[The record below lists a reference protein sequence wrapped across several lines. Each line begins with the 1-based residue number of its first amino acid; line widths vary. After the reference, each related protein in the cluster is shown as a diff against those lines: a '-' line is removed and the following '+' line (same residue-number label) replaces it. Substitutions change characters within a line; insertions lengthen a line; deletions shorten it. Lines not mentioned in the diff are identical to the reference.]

1 MRILLLGAPGSGK
14 GTVAQR
20 LCGERGIPQISTGD
34 ILRDAVR
41 KGTELGVK
49 AKSYMDA
56 GKLVPDEVILGMMA
70 KRLAEPD
77 CVSGYV
83 LDGFPRTSAQAKGL
97 DDLTEGAGTP
107 LEVAVYVDV
116 PEDEVIRRITSR
128 RSCPKCGAIYNVLY
142 SPPKKEG
149 ICDEDGAA
157 LEQRSDD
164 TEEVV
169 KNRYQVYLK
178 ETSPLVDYYRGQSK
192 LVTVAG
198 VGGMDDVYSRVTAGL
213 EGRIADGP

>member
-14 GTVAQR
+14 GTVAKR
-20 LCGERGIPQISTGD
+20 LCAERGIPQISTGD
-34 ILRDAVR
+34 ILREAVK

-70 KRLAEPD
+70 KRLAGPD
-77 CVSGYV
+77 CASGYV
-83 LDGFPRTSAQAKGL
+83 LDGFPRTLAQARGL
-97 DDLTEGAGTP
+97 DELTEKAGTP

-128 RSCPKCGAIYNVLY
+128 RSCPECGAIYNVLFG
-142 SPPKKEG
+142 PPKNEG
-149 ICDEDGAA
+149 ICDVDGAA

-164 TEEVV
+164 KEEVV
-169 KNRYQVYLK
+169 KDRYQIYLK
-178 ETSPLVDYYRGQSK
+178 ETSPLVDYYRGQGKVVS
-192 LVTVAG
+192 VAG
-198 VGGMDDVYSRVTAGL
+198 VGGMDEVYSRVEAGL
-213 EGRIADGP
+213 EGRIAAGP

>member
-34 ILRDAVR
+34 ILREAVR

-70 KRLAEPD
+70 KRMAGPD
-77 CVSGYV
+77 CASGYV
-83 LDGFPRTSAQAKGL
+83 LDGFPRTLAQAKGL
-97 DDLTEGAGTP
+97 DELTEGAGTP
-107 LEVAVYVDV
+107 LEIAVYVDV
-116 PEDEVIRRITSR
+116 PEDEVIKRITSR

-142 SPPKKEG
+142 SPPKMEG
-149 ICDEDGAA
+149 ICDGDGAS

-164 TEEVV
+164 TEAVV
-169 KNRYQVYLK
+169 KNRYQIYLK

-198 VGGMDDVYSRVTAGL
+198 VGGTDEVYSRVTAGL
-213 EGRIADGP
+213 EGRIATGP